1 MKKFAIFCSAALVSL
16 QLMSQSNNV
25 LTAWEYLEAYKRE
38 KEAGNEAAAIQAL
51 LDAKKE
57 IEPATK
63 HPNTSQQSKTWK
75 RRGDIYY
82 EIAVNK
88 SPRLVLEKE
97 GALDTA
103 AASYLRAATVEKN
116 ERNGKPIIEDK
127 ADVIFKLI
135 TIANRMMEQG
145 NAEMESKAY
154 EKALATYERARYM
167 YDQTLIIDPKNNSL
181 PNASN
186 SALMGMVACAVTADM
201 KDKIL
206 SLGNEAISKGV
217 ADAWVYQAVASV
229 HVENKDLA
237 KAKEV
242 LAAGKQ
248 KFPNESAIY
257 LAELRIAFEEKD
269 TQRATQIINEGKAK
283 FPDKKADFILEE
295 VNIYLTQGDDE
306 KASKALEEAI
316 GAFQNDKEI
325 LKVLYFNAGI
335 IYDNLA
341 KKSSSTDKNLSKQQ
355 IEKAK
360 SYYEKTL
367 EVDPNYVSAY
377 NQLAN
382 YHVTLGN
389 EYITEANNLPF
400 EKKKEYDELRAK
412 ATGEYKKAAE
422 YLEKGYSIKKD
433 ATIRNNLIEIYKKTQ
448 EYDKLKALQNE
459 K

>member
-1 MKKFAIFCSAALVSL
+1 
-16 QLMSQSNNV
+16 
-25 LTAWEYLEAYKRE
+25 
-38 KEAGNEAAAIQAL
+38 
-51 LDAKKE
+51 
-57 IEPATK
+57 
-63 HPNTSQQSKTWK
+63 
-75 RRGDIYY
+75 
-82 EIAVNK
+82 
-88 SPRLVLEKE
+88 
-97 GALDTA
+97 
-103 AASYLRAATVEKN
+103 
-116 ERNGKPIIEDK
+116 
-127 ADVIFKLI
+127 
-135 TIANRMMEQG
+135 
-145 NAEMESKAY
+145 
-154 EKALATYERARYM
+154 
-167 YDQTLIIDPKNNSL
+167 
-181 PNASN
+181 
-186 SALMGMVACAVTADM
+186 MGMVACAVTADM
-201 KDKIL
+201 KDKTL
-206 SLGNEAISKGV
+206 SLGNEAIGKGV
-217 ADAWVYQAVASV
+217 ADAWVYQAVAAV
-229 HVENKDLA
+229 YIENKDLT

-269 TQRATQIINEGKAK
+269 TQRATQIINEGKSK

-295 VNIYLTQGDDE
+295 VNIFLTQGDDE

-316 GAFQNDKEI
+316 EAFQNEKEI

-341 KKSSSTDKNLSKQQ
+341 KKSATTDKNLSKQQ

-382 YHVTLGN
+382 YHVIVGN
-389 EYITEANNLPF
+389 DYITEANNLPF
-400 EKKKEYDELRAK
+400 EKKKEYDELKAK

-433 ATIRNNLIEIYKKTQ
+433 ATIKNNLIEIYKKTQ
-448 EYDKLKALQNE
+448 EYDKMKALQNE

>member
-1 MKKFAIFCSAALVSL
+1 MKSFVIVCSAALISL
-16 QLMSQSNNV
+16 QVMSQSSNV
-25 LTAWEYLEAYKRE
+25 LTAWEYLETYKRE
-38 KEAGNEAAAIQAL
+38 KEAGNEAASIQAL

-88 SPRLVLEKE
+88 SPRLILEKE

-103 AASYLRAATVEKN
+103 AASYLKAISVQKN
-116 ERNGKPIIEDK
+116 EKNGKPIIEDK

-135 TIANRMMEQG
+135 TIANRLMEQG

-154 EKALATYERARYM
+154 EKAMASYERARYI
-167 YDQTLIIDPKNNSL
+167 YDQTLIIDPKNTSL

-186 SALMGMVACAVTADM
+186 SALMGMIACAVTADM

-206 SLGNEAISKGV
+206 RLGNEAIEKGV
-217 ADAWVYQAVASV
+217 AEAWVYQAVAAV
-229 HVENKDLA
+229 NIENKDLS

-242 LAAGKQ
+242 LAAGKE

-269 TQRATQIINEGKAK
+269 TQRATEIINEGKSK

-316 GAFQNDKEI
+316 EAFQSDKEI

-335 IYDNLA
+335 IYDNLS
-341 KKSSSTDKNLSKQQ
+341 KKSSASDKNLSKQQ
-355 IEKAK
+355 MEKAK

-382 YHVTLGN
+382 YHVMLGN
-389 EYITEANNLPF
+389 EYIIEANNLPL
-400 EKKKEYDELRAK
+400 EKNKEYDELKAK
-412 ATGEYKKAAE
+412 ANIEYKKAAE
-422 YLEKGYSIKKD
+422 YLEKGYAIQKD
-433 ATIRNNLIEIYKKTQ
+433 ATIKNNLIEIYKKTQ
-448 EYDKLKALQNE
+448 QFDKMKALQNE
-459 K
+459 